1 MACALLMGNCK
12 GACIYPT
19 REDLVYFRAV
29 FDEMAPEDSDGE
41 ENDASEYFRKVDYEY
56 LGSEHL
62 KRMSSKRSELAG
74 MKGVRLVFQMCTKF
88 NWKGARTEEQLEE
101 QKALKGK
108 LMSKFENSGASVG
121 LSSVQSGITLQFA
134 KVLRTVCFTC
144 CRT

>member
-1 MACALLMGNCK
+1 MGNCK

-19 REDLVYFRAV
+19 REDLVYYRAV
-29 FDEMAPEDSDGE
+29 FDGMAPEDSDGE

-62 KRMSSKRSELAG
+62 KGMSSKRSELAG

-101 QKALKGK
+101 QKALKEK
-108 LMSKFENSGASVG
+108 LMSKCENFGASVG
-121 LSSVQSGITLQFA
+121 LSSVQSGIIIQFP

-144 CRT
+144 YRT